1 MRHPGLKAQ
10 VYVVCIFILFTTLQS
25 GLWSHLRR
33 MRHPGLKARVYVVC
47 IFILF
52 TTLQSGLWGHLR
64 RMRHPGLKAQVYV
77 LCNKTKLVGVQLCA
91 WIRFTNS
98 SPDLMEVSCAWH
110 ALHFRQLQKP
120 EYPFCSMYMCRP
132 WSAVF
137 IPYVLLA

>member
-1 MRHPGLKAQ
+1 MEPLATHETSWLESTGVCSVHLHS
-10 VYVVCIFILFTTLQS
+10 VYYLTVWAVEPVATHETSWLESTGVCSVQYNQAGGNQL
-25 GLWSHLRR
+25 
-33 MRHPGLKARVYVVC
+33 
-47 IFILF
+47 
-52 TTLQSGLWGHLR
+52 
-64 RMRHPGLKAQVYV
+64 
-77 LCNKTKLVGVQLCA
+77 QLCA

-137 IPYVLLA
+137 IPYVLFA